1 MAKSLHTLI
10 RLHQHRVDEKRREL
24 GGMLAVVSDLERQA
38 AALEDKIIKEQ
49 GIAKSSPD
57 LAGIL
62 YGNFAAHSILRREQ
76 FAAAI
81 LEMEEKVVIVQGEIM
96 EEYRDL
102 KGFELTQEARDL
114 ADALERSRSE
124 QAVLDEI
131 GINAHRQEK
140 FKRTS

>member
-1 MAKSLHTLI
+1 MAKSLHALI

-49 GIAKSSPD
+49 GIAESSPD

-81 LEMEEKVVIVQGEIM
+81 REMEEKLVVAQGEIR
-96 EEYRDL
+96 EEYRGL

-114 ADALERSRSE
+114 ADSLEQSRSE

-131 GINAHRQEK
+131 GINAHLQKK
-140 FKRTS
+140 FKETF